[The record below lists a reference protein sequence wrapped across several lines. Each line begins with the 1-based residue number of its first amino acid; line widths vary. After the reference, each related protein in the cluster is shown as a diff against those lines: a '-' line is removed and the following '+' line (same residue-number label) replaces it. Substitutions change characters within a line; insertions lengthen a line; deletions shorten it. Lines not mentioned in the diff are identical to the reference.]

1 MSNLLFD
8 LCARVKLDTKDYEKG
23 INDAEKKTSGFAGK
37 LKSGIGAAAKA
48 VGAATIAASGAA
60 AAGVV
65 AITKQ
70 AVDAYANYEQLV
82 GGVET
87 LFKSSGDKVQKYAS
101 EAYKTAG
108 LSANEYMETV
118 TSFSASLLQ
127 SLGGDTNKAAEAA
140 NKAVVDM
147 ADNANKMGTSME
159 SIQNAYQGFA
169 KQNYTMLDNLKLGYG
184 GTKEEMQRLL
194 KDAEKLSGQ
203 KFDLSSYADI
213 VDAIHIVQTE
223 MGITGTTAKEA
234 ATTIQGSLASMKS
247 SWQNLLTGLG
257 DKDADL
263 SPLINNLV
271 ESAKTFG
278 SNVIPV
284 VEQALDG
291 IVSVVEELVP
301 KIVDEL
307 PALLEKTVPK
317 IINGV
322 VGLVN
327 SLILAIP
334 KIIPVLTSASVQLV
348 SGLANGIVE
357 SLPNLIPAIVEMITQ
372 IVDTLTNPETLTQ
385 LLTACVAI
393 IEALSVGL
401 VENLPALVDAA
412 ITLVLNL
419 VDFLTSPDNIML
431 MLEAAFTLI
440 GALVVGLIQALPK
453 INDGIKEIVGKM
465 VSNFEELGG
474 KFLDIGK
481 NIVQGIWD
489 GIKGMWGKLTA
500 WFSEKWENLVGGVK
514 DFLGIHSP
522 SKVFAGIGKNMALGL
537 GEGWEDEFDKVADDI
552 DGGLDFASNADI
564 TAMPL
569 LTDAAGGAAFGGNT
583 DNSIVMNIYGA
594 VGQDVNELATIIEQK
609 IATRMNRRTAV
620 YG

>member
-1 MSNLLFD
+1 MNIFEL
-8 LCARVKLDTKDYEKG
+8 AATIKLDTKDYEKG

-48 VGAATIAASGAA
+48 VGAATVAASSAA

-87 LFKSSGDKVQKYAS
+87 LFKSSGDNVQKYAS

-257 DKDADL
+257 DKGADL

-271 ESAKTFG
+271 DSAKTFG

-301 KIVDEL
+301 KMVDEL
-307 PALLEKTVPK
+307 PPLLEKTVPK

-385 LLTACVAI
+385 LLTAAIAI
-393 IEALSVGL
+393 IEAIAWGIIDNLPDLIDAAVSLINNLVNFILDPNNIANLVTMAIQIVLAIGTALVGATPQLVGAAGELIVGL
-401 VENLPALVDAA
+401 VDSFIHYDWGSV
-412 ITLVLNL
+412 
-419 VDFLTSPDNIML
+419 
-431 MLEAAFTLI
+431 
-440 GALVVGLIQALPK
+440 
-453 INDGIKEIVGKM
+453 
-465 VSNFEELGG
+465 
-474 KFLDIGK
+474 GK
-481 NIVQGIWD
+481 NIVDGVWD
-489 GIKGMWGKLTA
+489 GLKKA
-500 WFSEKWENLVGGVK
+500 WSGLKKWFTDAWDDLVGGIK
-514 DFLGIHSP
+514 NLLGIHSP
-522 SKVFAGIGKNMALGL
+522 SRVFAGIGKNMALGL

-569 LTDAAGGAAFGGNT
+569 LADAAGGAAFGGNT